1 MKSDSYAVLC
11 ELSVIMKT
19 IRAFIIVLT
28 SAALVSCASHREAK
42 PNREAGVPA
51 EVLEK
56 RECQRNLEDIY
67 IAIKGYQAAHK
78 QLPNWLSDLVPGALS
93 NTNVLIC
100 PVARREGVKTYPGLE
115 DPRIATSYT
124 YDFCNREVP
133 STVWGGSATTM
144 RDWKNRQRTI
154 YGDDVP
160 MVRCTHHERV
170 LNVSYGGK
178 IFESSVTWEDD
189 PEFQRAAAG
198 RNVGPNQ

>member
-1 MKSDSYAVLC
+1 
-11 ELSVIMKT
+11 MKT

-28 SAALVSCASHREAK
+28 SVVLVSCDQGAK
-42 PNREAGVPA
+42 PDREAGVPA

-56 RECQRNLEDIY
+56 RECQQNLEKIY
-67 IAIKGYQAAHK
+67 VAIKAYQAGHK

-133 STVWGGSATTM
+133 GTVWGGSTTTM
-144 RDWKNRQRTI
+144 RDWKNRQRAI

-189 PEFQRAAAG
+189 PEFQRAADG
-198 RNVGPNQ
+198 RNVGPDQ

>member
-1 MKSDSYAVLC
+1 
-11 ELSVIMKT
+11 MKT
-19 IRAFIIVLT
+19 VRAFIIVLT
-28 SAALVSCASHREAK
+28 SVALVSCDQGAK
-42 PNREAGVPA
+42 LDREAGVPA

-56 RECQRNLEDIY
+56 RACQQNLEKIY
-67 IAIKGYQAAHK
+67 AAIKAYQEAHK

-93 NTNVLIC
+93 NRNVLIC
-100 PVARREGVKTYPGLE
+100 PVAGREGVKTYPGLE

-133 STVWGGSATTM
+133 GTVWGGSATTM
-144 RDWKNRQRTI
+144 RDWKNRQRAI

-189 PEFQRAAAG
+189 PQFQRAADG
-198 RNVGPNQ
+198 RNVGPDQ